1 MERKSEK
8 SKRAC
13 SSIRDFRV
21 DGIIDIDLLII
32 IDLSQVKI
40 FEENVLNCAL
50 LSLQAGL
57 SPEPLLIFFSSHTIY
72 LISS

>member
-21 DGIIDIDLLII
+21 G
-32 IDLSQVKI
+32 KI
-40 FEENVLNCAL
+40 TISREFADAAIAMFYFEKVLPL
-50 LSLQAGL
+50 TELSLVDVLGVL
-57 SPEPLLIFFSSHTIY
+57 
-72 LISS
+72 

>member
-21 DGIIDIDLLII
+21 VSVYL
-32 IDLSQVKI
+32 Q
-40 FEENVLNCAL
+40 
-50 LSLQAGL
+50 SLMGGT
-57 SPEPLLIFFSSHTIY
+57 SFDSELIFWDLNKFWFWKIKENAINTGHFFD
-72 LISS
+72 L